1 MDRPSPEQAEFFA
14 AQYERIYKKLY
25 LTALSIL
32 RNPSLAEDALQEA
45 ALKSYEKYS
54 SLREPACFSTWMSRV
69 VINECRQ
76 LLRRNRN
83 AALPLSELEE
93 SGLCSFDE
101 EQWLF
106 FDLISRQKKSDREI
120 LTLRYFHQLSLEEIS
135 GVLSLPLSTVKSRL
149 YRSLEAIKKDWREPN
164 ELHAMG

>member
-54 SLREPACFSTWMSRV
+54 SLREPAFFSTWMSWSSTT
-69 VINECRQ
+69 NAASF
-76 LLRRNRN
+76 RRN
-83 AALPLSELEE
+83 
-93 SGLCSFDE
+93 C
-101 EQWLF
+101 
-106 FDLISRQKKSDREI
+106 ISAS
-120 LTLRYFHQLSLEEIS
+120 
-135 GVLSLPLSTVKSRL
+135 
-149 YRSLEAIKKDWREPN
+149 
-164 ELHAMG
+164 